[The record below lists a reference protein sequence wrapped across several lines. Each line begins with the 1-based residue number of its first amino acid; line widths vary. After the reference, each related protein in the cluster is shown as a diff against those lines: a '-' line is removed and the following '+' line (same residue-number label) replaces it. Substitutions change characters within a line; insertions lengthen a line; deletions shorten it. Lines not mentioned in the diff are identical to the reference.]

1 MIFSTERIRKA
12 KKFLTE
18 TLNKNFWAFLFFLF
32 LSAGFWLFLTLEDI
46 YEVEIAVPVSLRNV
60 PENVVLTT
68 EPPRQIKI
76 RVRDHGGI
84 LLRYRYGR
92 TLGKI
97 SIDYNEYASNA
108 GHVALPTAALASQI
122 ANKLQAGTTIVGYSP
137 DTLEYFYNFGLH
149 KTVPVRINGTI
160 SADSLYCITDIKT
173 QPSAV
178 KVYATQEVLDTIKA
192 AYTTPLDLKNL
203 SERTTVSVPL
213 APIRGAKTVPASVK
227 TTVSVDQMTEKS
239 LPVRIEHIN
248 FPAGKTLKTFPGIVN
263 VVFQVGLRQYRDI
276 TADKFAIVVSYDELT
291 DLRPSN
297 RLRLNL
303 KTQPDGISH
312 VRIVPDEVEFLI
324 EDDEY

>member
-1 MIFSTERIRKA
+1 MFANGKKRIA
-12 KKFLTE
+12 KMLPAQ
-18 TLNKNFWAFLFFLF
+18 TLGRNFRAFFFFLF
-32 LSAGFWLFLTLEDI
+32 LSAGFWLFLTLDDV

-68 EPPRQIKI
+68 EPPSEIKV

-97 SIDYNEYASNA
+97 AIDYNDHISRT
-108 GHVALPTAALASQI
+108 GHVAIPTAELAGQI
-122 ANKLQAGTTIVGYSP
+122 VDKLQASTTVIGYSP

-149 KTVPVRINGTI
+149 KTVPVRISGTI

-213 APIRGAKTVPASVK
+213 APIRGAKAVPTSVK
-227 TTVSVDQMTEKS
+227 TTVSIDQMTEKS

-276 TADKFAIVVSYDELT
+276 TADKFAIVVSYDELNA
-291 DLRPSN
+291 LHPSN
-297 RLRLNL
+297 RLRLKL